1 MDISFTSEEDEDE
14 ITSVKA
20 KINTSDLYYDTNK
33 SGGGKPIRTLE
44 HPKRTIDAHSASD
57 ITHIRNGSRH
67 RGRKRQY
74 TQTRSK
80 SAGKKSFDD
89 ILSLINHSNISGSR
103 RGMSRHNLK
112 NLIAENQ
119 AEENER
125 YLNDYLRQKEHILRE
140 RAHRLLQMGQ
150 ISLQNNNNKSRMT
163 IDSTKKTNSSYNRGS
178 QQHQNNKENRNN
190 NNSYR
195 SKSRTNIKPEYAWMD
210 HAKTYNYVK
219 RKNMR

>member
-14 ITSVKA
+14 IASVKA

-33 SGGGKPIRTLE
+33 SGGKPISRSILE

-57 ITHIRNGSRH
+57 ITHIRNGSKH

-89 ILSLINHSNISGSR
+89 ILSLINHSNVSGSR

-112 NLIAENQ
+112 NLIA
-119 AEENER
+119 
-125 YLNDYLRQKEHILRE
+125 DK
-140 RAHRLLQMGQ
+140 
-150 ISLQNNNNKSRMT
+150 
-163 IDSTKKTNSSYNRGS
+163 
-178 QQHQNNKENRNN
+178 
-190 NNSYR
+190 
-195 SKSRTNIKPEYAWMD
+195 
-210 HAKTYNYVK
+210 
-219 RKNMR
+219 

>member
-33 SGGGKPIRTLE
+33 SGGAGGKPIRTLE
-44 HPKRTIDAHSASD
+44 HPKRTIDAHSVSD
-57 ITHIRNGSRH
+57 IRNVSKQ

-112 NLIAENQ
+112 NLVAENQ

-140 RAHRLLQMGQ
+140 RAHRLLQMG
-150 ISLQNNNNKSRMT
+150 
-163 IDSTKKTNSSYNRGS
+163 
-178 QQHQNNKENRNN
+178 
-190 NNSYR
+190 
-195 SKSRTNIKPEYAWMD
+195 
-210 HAKTYNYVK
+210 
-219 RKNMR
+219 